1 MADGLAAKGYG
12 RFRRS
17 DPAAVRMLQRGPM
30 SIGRLGAALGVT
42 RQAARKVAGGL
53 ERRGFAIL
61 ARDEIDTRQINVVLT
76 PDGEAYAD
84 AVQSV
89 IEKLNRAVTRNVRP
103 ADLAVADTV
112 LRAVLADDRTQRL
125 AELLAPPSR

>member
-1 MADGLAAKGYG
+1 
-12 RFRRS
+12 
-17 DPAAVRMLQRGPM
+17 VR
-30 SIGRLGAALGVT
+30 
-42 RQAARKVAGGL
+42 
-53 ERRGFAIL
+53 
-61 ARDEIDTRQINVVLT
+61 
-76 PDGEAYAD
+76 
-84 AVQSV
+84 SV

>member
-1 MADGLAAKGYG
+1 M
-12 RFRRS
+12 R
-17 DPAAVRMLQRGPM
+17 
-30 SIGRLGAALGVT
+30 
-42 RQAARKVAGGL
+42 
-53 ERRGFAIL
+53 
-61 ARDEIDTRQINVVLT
+61 
-76 PDGEAYAD
+76 
-84 AVQSV
+84 SV

>member
-61 ARDEIDTRQINVVLT
+61 ARDEIDTRQINVILT
-76 PDGEAYAD
+76 PDGEAYA
-84 AVQSV
+84 VRSV